1 MEKEIINRISKSKL
15 VSIDIDEILSDFEVV
30 TFDLKKYLKNDL
42 VLIEKDFRDVMKKH
56 KWKQYVGKKISII
69 CSNNAIVPDW
79 AFMLVS
85 SYLKKNK
92 IDNYIAD
99 EDQIKNIVL
108 FESLNNLDLSLYI
121 NKVIVIKGCSKRN
134 IPKYAYSI
142 LIDRLQPIAK
152 KIMFG
157 EACSSVPIYKKPI
170 S

>member
-15 VSIDIDEILSDFEVV
+15 VSIDIDEILLDFEVV

-56 KWKQYVGKKISII
+56 KWKQYFGKKISII

-99 EDQIKNIVL
+99 EDQIKNIIL
-108 FESLNNLDLSLYI
+108 FESLNNIDLSIYT